1 MQCMS
6 RDVRFWG
13 RKELVDEINMRNV
26 MTSPRTKRKKPQ
38 FPSLLF
44 SKCSENSP
52 KKFVGIGE
60 MDLCKGRDR
69 LGEAP
74 AEFIFGDTGETA
86 SPPDIRG
93 TTSASPGLS
102 EFSRICAALG
112 FPVSWAT
119 SIYLS
124 GS

>member
-1 MQCMS
+1 
-6 RDVRFWG
+6 
-13 RKELVDEINMRNV
+13 
-26 MTSPRTKRKKPQ
+26 MTSPRPKRKKTQ
-38 FPSLLF
+38 FPSLLSF
-44 SKCSENSP
+44 ECYGNSP
-52 KKFVGIGE
+52 RKFVGIGE

-74 AEFIFGDTGETA
+74 TEFLFGDTGETA

-93 TTSASPGLS
+93 TTSASSSLS

-112 FPVSWAT
+112 LPASWGT